1 MPLKDRVEAAYRI
14 TWEAGSVGQ
23 EELDKIEAVLYI
35 MADKFLESAEMDELM
50 EVVGMTRL
58 GQKLLN
64 RGIEQGIEQGK
75 EEEKMDIA
83 QKLIGT
89 LDVNTIAE
97 KTNLPLKTVLELKKK
112 AAIPMA

>member
-1 MPLKDRVEAAYRI
+1 
-14 TWEAGSVGQ
+14 
-23 EELDKIEAVLYI
+23 
-35 MADKFLESAEMDELM
+35 MDELM
-50 EVVGMTRL
+50 EVLGMTRL

-64 RGIEQGIEQGK
+64 RGIEQGK

-112 AAIPMA
+112 AESVPMV